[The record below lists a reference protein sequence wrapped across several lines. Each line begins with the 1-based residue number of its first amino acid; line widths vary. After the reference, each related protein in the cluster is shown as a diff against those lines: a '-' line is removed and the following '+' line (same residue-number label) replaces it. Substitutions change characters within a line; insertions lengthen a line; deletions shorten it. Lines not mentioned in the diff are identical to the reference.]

1 MGNEETAE
9 RDDRPEEY
17 RPSETQ
23 ADDAE
28 GGYSE
33 DDTNAYLA
41 YMLRELEVTSK
52 AVRRANRDISILIG
66 LVALN
71 IIVLIIYWLDI
82 TGTINFI

>member
-17 RPSETQ
+17 SPSETL

-28 GGYSE
+28 GGYSDE
-33 DDTNAYLA
+33 TNAYLA